1 MAKISIMFSRFSAFY
16 SPLIATAAGGFL
28 AAEGLEADFSQQ
40 TAQRQLIDALK
51 DGSVHLGQSAVSRS
65 FALLLKGET
74 PPFAHFAT
82 VNQRDGF
89 FITGRQPDP
98 SFTWGKLAGKRVIV
112 DHGGQPM
119 AMFKY
124 AARRGGLDPAA
135 IVLVDRGDTDAM
147 ENAFRAGEADYI
159 HLQGPAPQQLEDDK
173 AGHIVGQVGVNFGP
187 VAFSSLAA
195 NRTWLASDMAGAFM
209 RAYRKARAYVA
220 TAPAEEI
227 AAKEQSYFPS
237 IGRAALTRC
246 LAAYQKLGNWQG
258 PVEIER
264 AQFDVA
270 VDVFRQ
276 AGLIDGTPSYDGAVA
291 KPPG

>member
-1 MAKISIMFSRFSAFY
+1 MAKIFIMFSRFSAFY

-28 AAEGLEADFSQQ
+28 AAEGLEAEFSQQ
-40 TAQRQLIDALK
+40 TAARQLTDALK
-51 DGSVHLGQSAVSRS
+51 DGSVQLGQSAVSRS

-89 FITGRQPDP
+89 FLTARQADP
-98 SFTWGKLAGKRVIV
+98 AFAWNKLAGRRVIV

-124 AARRGGLDPAA
+124 VARRAGVDPAA
-135 IVLVDRGDTDAM
+135 VVLVDKGDTEAM
-147 ENAFRAGEADYI
+147 EKAFRTGEADFV

-173 AGHIVGQVGVNFGP
+173 VGHIVGQVGLQFGP

-195 NRTWLASDMAGAFM
+195 NRTWLASDMAKAFM
-209 RAYRKARAYVA
+209 RAYRKARAFVA
-220 TAPAEEI
+220 SAPAEEI
-227 AAKEQSYFPS
+227 AGKEQGYFPG

-246 LAAYQKLGNWQG
+246 IAAYQKLGNWQG

-264 AQFDVA
+264 AQFDLA
-270 VDVFRQ
+270 VEVFRE
-276 AGLIDGTPSYDGAVA
+276 AGLLAGKPAFEGAVA
-291 KPPG
+291 PPPG